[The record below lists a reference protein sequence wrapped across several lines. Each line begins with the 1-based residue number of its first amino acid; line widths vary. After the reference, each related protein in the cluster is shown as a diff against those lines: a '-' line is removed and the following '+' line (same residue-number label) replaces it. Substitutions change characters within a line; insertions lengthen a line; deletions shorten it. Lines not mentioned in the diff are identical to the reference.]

1 MKKAN
6 IILFVLLVA
15 WAVVFMFWWKPK
27 PEVIFSTR
35 IDTIPGDSIPYA
47 VEVQKPVPVFIDT
60 GSTRWR
66 DRPIDTAAILA
77 DYFARVFYRDTLKDD
92 SSALVIV
99 EDTVTE
105 NRLQGRRLIFANR
118 RPVAIIHTTSAI
130 YPEDKWR
137 AYFGGSVMT
146 SAVLN
151 EVSLGTQIGKGSWLV
166 GYEYGLLNRSHKIAV
181 YYNFLS
187 RPNLHPP

>member
-15 WAVVFMFWWKPK
+15 CAVVFMFWWKPE

-47 VEVQKPVPVFIDT
+47 VEVQKPVPVYIDT

-66 DRPIDTAAILA
+66 DRPIDTGAILA
-77 DYFARVFYRDTLKDD
+77 DYFARVFYRDTLKNDT
-92 SSALVIV
+92 SALVIV

-118 RPVAIIHTTSAI
+118 RPVAIIHTTTAI
-130 YPEDKWR
+130 FPEDRWR
-137 AYFGGSVMT
+137 VYVGSSVVT
-146 SAVLN
+146 SALYN
-151 EVSLGTQIGKGSWLV
+151 EISMGGKLQTGNWLF
-166 GYEYGLLNRSHKIAV
+166 GYEYGLLHNSHTV
-181 YYNFLS
+181 GLYYNILNKGR
-187 RPNLHPP
+187 RPP